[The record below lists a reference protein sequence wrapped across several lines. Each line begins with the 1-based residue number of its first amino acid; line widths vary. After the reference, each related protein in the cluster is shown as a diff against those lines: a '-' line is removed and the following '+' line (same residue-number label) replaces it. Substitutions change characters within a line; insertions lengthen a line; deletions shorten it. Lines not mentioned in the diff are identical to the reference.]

1 MIRRGLLERFCVWWW
16 DDPADPMAEIAKLF
30 AWPVPLETD
39 NVEIWDG
46 GGA

>member
-1 MIRRGLLERFCVWWW
+1 MIQRSIMERFCVWWW
-16 DDPADPMAEIAKLF
+16 DLEDDQNGWLARILG
-30 AWPVPLETD
+30 WPCPVETD

>member
-1 MIRRGLLERFCVWWW
+1 MIQRGLLERFCVWWW
-16 DDPADPMAEIAKLF
+16 EDDPIAEIAKLF